1 MRFIPPKQL
10 EAYVQSTKY
19 CDSESGEV
27 KAKAEQLAKDVN
39 TPGDAAMEVFQFVR
53 DEFKFGFTPVD
64 QKASVTL
71 QGKLGWCV
79 NKTNLQI
86 ALLRSLG
93 IPARYHQVAL
103 SKKSLEGIISRTL
116 YKGMDERIG
125 FHPWCECF
133 IDDKWIVCDLFID
146 KDTYGAAI
154 EKGLYDAEYF
164 PTVDWDGQN
173 DLIIVNHWLLEDI
186 GVHAS
191 YDQVID
197 EVAEKFRK
205 TPALIS
211 RILVGISNRHTAK
224 LRKVVTGPAS

>member
-1 MRFIPPKQL
+1 MRFTPPSHL
-10 EAYVQSTKY
+10 DEYVQSTKY

-27 KAKAEQLAKDVN
+27 KAKAEEIIQDAD
-39 TPGDAAMEVFQFVR
+39 TPGDAALKIFLFVR

-64 QKASVTL
+64 QKASETL
-71 QGKLGWCV
+71 QGNLGWCV

-93 IPARYHQVAL
+93 IPARYHQIAL
-103 SKKSLEGIISRTL
+103 SKKSLEGIISKTL

-125 FHPWCECF
+125 FHPGCECF

-146 KDTYGAAI
+146 SYTYRAAI
-154 EKGLYDAEYF
+154 EKGLYDTAYF
-164 PTVDWDGQN
+164 PSVDWDGQN
-173 DLIIVNHWLLEDI
+173 DLIIVSHWLLEDI
-186 GVHAS
+186 GIHAS

-197 EVAEKFRK
+197 EVAAEFKK
-205 TPALIS
+205 TPAIIS
-211 RILVGISNRHTAK
+211 KILVGISNRHTAN